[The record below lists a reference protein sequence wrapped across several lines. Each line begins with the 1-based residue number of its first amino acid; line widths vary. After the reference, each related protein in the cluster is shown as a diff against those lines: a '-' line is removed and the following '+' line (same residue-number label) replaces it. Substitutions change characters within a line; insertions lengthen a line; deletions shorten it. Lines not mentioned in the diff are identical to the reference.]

1 MSLTPG
7 TKLGSYE
14 ILAKLGEGG
23 MGQVFRARDTR
34 LGRDVALKILPELVA
49 GDPDR
54 VARFDREARALAALN
69 HPNIAQIYGVEAVSE
84 SRTGTVSESR
94 TGTVSES
101 RTALVME
108 LVEGEDLST
117 RLSRGA
123 IAWVEAQPIARQ
135 IADALEAAHE
145 QGIIHRDLKPANIKV
160 RPDEV
165 VKVLDFGLA
174 KATEVAEG
182 TESAGRRSTE
192 SPTLTNRATQ
202 MGMIL
207 GTAAYMAPE
216 QAKGKPADKRAD
228 IWAFGVVLYEMLT
241 GRGPFVSETVP
252 ETLAH
257 VMTREVSLSEIP
269 ADVPPRI
276 RKLIGRCLVKDPKQR
291 LRDIGDA
298 RQILDDK
305 DADGLDHRTLE
316 HRALDHRSLGGGGW
330 LIPVAILLVAI
341 AAAAAAWM
349 VKPTSADAPTFRMSI
364 VLPPGEQITTQP
376 AISPDGL
383 TIAYSA
389 GKSAST
395 SRLYIRRL
403 DSDTSRAIDPS
414 VAATYPFFSP
424 DGRNVAFFSVGK
436 LWRAPVDGGSPQA
449 IAVTPRPW
457 GGSWTFDR
465 RIVYIPAFGDGI
477 WRVSEDGGT
486 PELLTK
492 PDDGEKGYAHAF
504 PQALANGET
513 LFNVWGRIFYGAVLP
528 ANGGDWRKA
537 TPDNPQGAPIFSA
550 AGFMFQRDVDS
561 SMLAARWSPG
571 SGLAR
576 PETLVQANVYW
587 VSGSERPWIS
597 VSESGTAVFAPG
609 DANKRQLVW
618 VDRQGAVTVVTTDLD
633 QITQANVSRDGRK
646 VAYTG
651 RASVWIKDLA
661 SGTKTRILDDRRNF
675 VGGWLGKDERIVYS
689 SNTTG
694 NWELFSV
701 RAGGGDVKPMLTR
714 PMTQHPMSV
723 ATNGTVVFLDYSA
736 TTGSDI
742 WTVTPD
748 GKAIPLVVSKF
759 SEGSP
764 NVSPDGHWVAY
775 QSDDSGRN
783 DVYAIPISG
792 GERVTVSI
800 DGGTGPVWSPDGKEL
815 FYRAGDF
822 LMSAEIKSMS
832 PFSLGE
838 RRKLIDVSAFE
849 SMYFHEF
856 DVSADGKQ
864 FLFIRAAAEARPTRL
879 DVIVNWPKEL
889 SKTVK

>member
-34 LGRDVALKILPELVA
+34 LGRDVALKILPEQVA

-69 HPNIAQIYGVEAVSE
+69 HPNIAQIYGVEAAD
-84 SRTGTVSESR
+84 GK
-94 TGTVSES
+94 
-101 RTALVME
+101 TALVME
-108 LVEGEDLST
+108 LVEGEDLSIS
-117 RLSRGA
+117 LSRGA
-123 IAWVEAQPIARQ
+123 ITWPEALPIARQ

-145 QGIIHRDLKPANIKV
+145 HGIIHRDLKPANIKV
-160 RPDEV
+160 RTDGV

-182 TESAGRRSTE
+182 TEGAGRRSTE

-241 GRGPFVSETVP
+241 GRGPFLSETIP

-257 VMTREVSLSEIP
+257 VMTREVSLTDLP
-269 ADVPPRI
+269 ADVPPRV

-298 RQILDDK
+298 RLILDDK
-305 DADGLDHRTLE
+305 EAEPPDHRT
-316 HRALDHRSLGGGGW
+316 LDHRSLGGGAAEVGW
-330 LIPVAILLVAI
+330 RTVLLMSVALLAVAI

-349 VKPTSADAPTFRMSI
+349 LKPSSADAPTLRMSI
-364 VLPPGEQITTQP
+364 ALPPGEQITTQP
-376 AISPDGL
+376 AISPDGM

-389 GKSAST
+389 GRSAST
-395 SRLYIRRL
+395 SKLYIRRL

-414 VAATYPFFSP
+414 VGATYPFFSP
-424 DGRNVAFFSVGK
+424 DGRNVAFFSAGK
-436 LWRAPVDGGSPQA
+436 LWRAPVDGGAPQP

-477 WRVSEDGGT
+477 WRVAEDGGT

-504 PQALANGET
+504 PQALPNGET

-528 ANGGDWRKA
+528 ANGGDWRKI
-537 TPDNPQGAPIFSA
+537 TPDNALGAPIFSA
-550 AGFMFQRDVDS
+550 AGFLFQRDVDS
-561 SMLAARWSPG
+561 SMLATRWSPG
-571 SGLAR
+571 SGLVR
-576 PETLVQANVYW
+576 PETVVQPNVYW

-609 DANKRQLVW
+609 DPNKRQLVW
-618 VDRQGAVTVVTTDLD
+618 VDRQGAVTVVTSDLD
-633 QITQANVSRDGRK
+633 QITQASVSRDGLRI
-646 VAYTG
+646 AYTG
-651 RASVWIKDLA
+651 RSSVWIKDLV
-661 SGTKTRILDDRRNF
+661 SGTKTRILDERRNF

-689 SNTTG
+689 SNTPG

-701 RAGGGDVKPMLTR
+701 RAGGGDVKPMLAR

-723 ATNGTVVFLDYSA
+723 ASNGTVVFLDYSA

-748 GKAIPLVVSKF
+748 GTAIPLVASKF
-759 SEGSP
+759 TENSP
-764 NVSPDGHWVAY
+764 TVSPDGRWVAY
-775 QSDDSGRN
+775 QSDESGRN
-783 DVYAIPISG
+783 DVYAVPISG

-800 DGGTGPVWSPDGKEL
+800 DGGTGPVWSRDGKEL
-815 FYRAGDF
+815 FYRAGDL
-822 LMSAEIKSMS
+822 LMSADIKSMS
-832 PFSLGE
+832 PLLLGE

-856 DVSADGKQ
+856 DVSLDGKQ

-879 DVIVNWPKEL
+879 DVIVNWGKEL
-889 SKTVK
+889 AKTVK